1 MAKLIDWILRIDGL
15 LDIAKRLREWWGEL
29 SPKEKE
35 DCEKELYEQK
45 KRGVDE
51 KTAFINIM
59 LEKNTISLAQVN
71 DIRSRM
77 A

>member
-15 LDIAKRLREWWGEL
+15 LDIANRLREWWVGL

-71 DIRSRM
+71 DIRDRM